1 MGKREAL
8 PRISRGAVIITAI
21 IVIATMVPV
30 AAFGQAYPKRP
41 ITAIVAFNPGG
52 GTDIAAR
59 VILKAAEKYIKGTF
73 VVDNRP
79 GAGGAIGFTAIAM
92 APKDGYTIGMINPP
106 TVLLNPIQLGDKVKY
121 KLDDFY
127 PIANFVSDPG
137 ACAVPP
143 DSPFNSLKD
152 VIEFARKNPDTLKMG
167 YGGPGT
173 SEALTLRNFEQVNG
187 IKVRKVP
194 FTGTGTQLTALLGK
208 NIDIMFTNAS
218 EIVSQYQSKSVRVI
232 AVGAEKRIDMMPD
245 VPTYKESGF
254 NAVQLAMRG
263 LAAPK
268 GVDPKI
274 LKALSEAMKKTFDDP
289 EFRKKALEMSLPLDY
304 MGPEEYM
311 SALKKMDAFYRDE
324 FVKNP
329 W

>member
-1 MGKREAL
+1 
-8 PRISRGAVIITAI
+8 VIITAI